1 MFRLSHKPL
10 GNHMLSRSLA
20 LRCVA
25 NAGASFPVGS
35 IADLDAGE
43 GAMHPS
49 KLHRDLLDLPA
60 SRTP

>member
-1 MFRLSHKPL
+1 
-10 GNHMLSRSLA
+10 MLSRSLA

>member
-1 MFRLSHKPL
+1 MFRLSHKPF
-10 GNHMLSRSLA
+10 GHHKLSRSLA
-20 LRCVA
+20 LRCVD
-25 NAGASFPVGS
+25 NAGASFPAGS
-35 IADLDAGE
+35 IAALDVGE